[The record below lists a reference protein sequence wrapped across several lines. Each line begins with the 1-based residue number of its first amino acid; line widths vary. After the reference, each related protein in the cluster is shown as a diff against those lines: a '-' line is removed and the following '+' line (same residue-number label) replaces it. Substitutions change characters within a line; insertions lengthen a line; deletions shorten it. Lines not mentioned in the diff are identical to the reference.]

1 MRMPSLEC
9 GAGWTSVSCT
19 RGIPPGPRGSWAT
32 PPATESGPC
41 TRCVVR
47 TRSRSD
53 LEAPRAEDD
62 RARAR
67 AIDAGVES
75 APRWSPRVKFPSEAD
90 SNADSNA
97 TIRAVERP
105 IASSSLRSPTCSRS
119 RSPALIFPPP
129 SPPTL
134 PPRLFS
140 RSHQVYCSPEHKVG
154 HVFSLVARKE
164 QPPSCALTHCLK
176 ARFLP
181 CGFCL
186 AINMYNWI
194 AVVAARE
201 HEITNELY
209 ELPIGEFAKENFIR
223 IKFKADF
230 YQCMHLPLRLAVRC
244 L

>member
-32 PPATESGPC
+32 PPTTESGPC

-119 RSPALIFPPP
+119 RSPALFFPPP
-129 SPPTL
+129 PL
-134 PPRLFS
+134 PPSLRVCSRVLIRFTALPSTRSATSS
-140 RSHQVYCSPEHKVG
+140 RSSRGKSSRPR
-154 HVFSLVARKE
+154 AR
-164 QPPSCALTHCLK
+164 
-176 ARFLP
+176 
-181 CGFCL
+181 
-186 AINMYNWI
+186 
-194 AVVAARE
+194 
-201 HEITNELY
+201 
-209 ELPIGEFAKENFIR
+209 
-223 IKFKADF
+223 
-230 YQCMHLPLRLAVRC
+230 
-244 L
+244 

>member
-1 MRMPSLEC
+1 MLTF
-9 GAGWTSVSCT
+9 AF
-19 RGIPPGPRGSWAT
+19 
-32 PPATESGPC
+32 
-41 TRCVVR
+41 
-47 TRSRSD
+47 
-53 LEAPRAEDD
+53 
-62 RARAR
+62 
-67 AIDAGVES
+67 
-75 APRWSPRVKFPSEAD
+75 PRVIFPS
-90 SNADSNA
+90 
-97 TIRAVERP
+97 
-105 IASSSLRSPTCSRS
+105 
-119 RSPALIFPPP
+119 P

-209 ELPIGEFAKENFIR
+209 ELPIGEFAKSNFIR

-230 YQCMHLPLRLAVRC
+230 YQCITCPCAWPFVVFNKAVLCKCNPWKHYDHLNYDKPRWSDNDGRVSAGRYKTPKNFFKTPSMKAPAKGDDPIEKISALKKLYDADAIDKEEYETAKAALLKQVV
-244 L
+244 